1 RGCAAIPSPPGGDS
15 DGLDDRFGSE
25 RDRVAGCHARG
36 SGAAKHRAEGVQGYA
51 LAGLDGLEAA
61 EHGLLVFGL
70 ELDRRA
76 VVVHEDR
83 EARALRELGAGDDL
97 ALHDPG
103 ASGLHGL
110 QHSTSTENHRRC
122 GAVQAKLASLVAA
135 RPWIASSAR
144 GGELGTGAAKRA

>member
-1 RGCAAIPSPPGGDS
+1 M
-15 DGLDDRFGSE
+15 
-25 RDRVAGCHARG
+25 RG
-36 SGAAKHRAEGVQGYA
+36 SGAAEHRAESVQTDA
-51 LAGLDGLEAA
+51 LTSLDGLEPA
-61 EHGLLVFGL
+61 EHRFLVFGL

-83 EARALRELGAGDDL
+83 EARALRELGARDDL

-103 ASGLHGL
+103 ASGLHGR

-144 GGELGTGAAKRA
+144 GGELG